1 MQHVIDAALS
11 CPAHVCA
18 EYRILA
24 GRDTV
29 QANPVLPNFL
39 LESALLPRTRYHVHE
54 RVALSRVRLLNTRE
68 LFSTVCLLTKHAIS
82 V

>member
-1 MQHVIDAALS
+1 MTGLLGRALPGVLYGTS
-11 CPAHVCA
+11 TYLVW
-18 EYRILA
+18 
-24 GRDTV
+24 
-29 QANPVLPNFL
+29 ANPVFANFL